1 LCHSYCVLS
10 RFSAHRWAD
19 RVQTRTDE
27 LNLDMRK
34 TSLLPLIQFSFYTIS
49 FLLLLLFFSH
59 ANSELNNQEQAVLLN
74 LKQHWQNPQPLGHWT
89 PSNSSSHCSWPEIN
103 CTDSSITGLSL
114 KNMNIIG
121 TVPPFMCDLK
131 NLTTL
136 DLSYNYMTSNEFPR
150 ALYNCSNLQY
160 LDLSQNYFVGVVP
173 DDIHLMSRLRELNLG
188 ANNFS
193 GNITASIGRLTELR
207 SLQLV
212 MCQFNGSFPPE
223 IGNLSNLERL
233 ELAYMTTIMPAR
245 LPSEFTKLK
254 KLKYLWVTASNLV
267 GEIPDTNGNTGAF
280 GFVKEQSQR

>member
-1 LCHSYCVLS
+1 
-10 RFSAHRWAD
+10 
-19 RVQTRTDE
+19 
-27 LNLDMRK
+27 MRK
-34 TSLLPLIQFSFYTIS
+34 TSLLPLIQFSFYTLS

-193 GNITASIGRLTELR
+193 VNITASIGRLTELR

-267 GEIPDTNGNTGAF
+267 GEIPDTNGSTGAF